1 MPLLLSR
8 SRRLIVKASP
18 MLDIKKTIEESG
30 ISCDIMT
37 IGTVKECKEL
47 VLVIDNHE
55 GYAENQPSRLST
67 SCLTVGREPF
77 RFTPEE
83 ELQAVPAYALP
94 KKEVFCLN
102 HIPP

>member
-47 VLVIDNHE
+47 VVIDNHE

-67 SCLTVGREPF
+67 SCLTVGQEPF

-94 KKEVFCLN
+94 EKGGFLLEPY
-102 HIPP
+102 PP